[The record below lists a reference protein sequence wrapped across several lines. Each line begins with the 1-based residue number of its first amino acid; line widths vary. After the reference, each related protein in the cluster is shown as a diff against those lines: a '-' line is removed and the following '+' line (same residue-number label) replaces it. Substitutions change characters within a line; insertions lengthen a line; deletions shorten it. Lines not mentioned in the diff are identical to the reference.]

1 MDKIEELLRK
11 VMLIKKD
18 GSLISQRTVPEIPAD
33 CPNEAVLAGY
43 LGNSLNQKKKEEVET
58 HISECLYCL
67 EQLNLAHQAQKAFSR
82 RDLPPSEQKIVDK
95 AKKISCLAPVKPKK
109 KGTAWLLASIVAF
122 ALSFLVPRYFLQFL
136 AAAVILGIKWALE
149 SDAAKTLIMILDKR
163 HKDKE
168 EDLPEKVKDR
178 LNKL

>member
-18 GSLISQRTVPEIPAD
+18 GSPISQRTVPEISAD
-33 CPNEAVLAGY
+33 CPSEAVLAGY
-43 LGNSLNQKKKEEVET
+43 LGNSLKQKEKVET

-67 EQLNLAHQAQKAFSR
+67 EQLNLAHQAQKAFSKGN
-82 RDLPPSEQKIVDK
+82 LPSSGQKIVDK
-95 AKKISCLAPVKPKK
+95 AKKISSLAPAKSKR
-109 KGTAWLLASIVAF
+109 KGSIWLVATLIAF
-122 ALSFLVPRYFLQFL
+122 ILSFLVPRYFLQFL